1 MKTILAIFILLSSS
15 AAAQSFSNYNRGYGF
30 AAALQPP
37 ADSTAKGWRSHTP
50 GLELQKAS
58 RSFYFGIFAA
68 GAGTTLALIN
78 PEDRTL
84 RGVGIGLGVL
94 GGAMLLKSFNHINR
108 AGVLLD
114 ERKIGITV
122 NNGIGIRYSFR

>member
-1 MKTILAIFILLSSS
+1 MKIILIFFTLFSTS
-15 AAAQSFSNYNRGYGF
+15 ANAQSYINYSRGYGF
-30 AAALQPP
+30 ATALQPP
-37 ADSTAKGWRSHTP
+37 ADSTAKGWRKNTP
-50 GLELQKAS
+50 GIELQKAS

-78 PEDRTL
+78 PDDQTL
-84 RGVGIGLGVL
+84 RSVGIGLGVL

-114 ERKIGITV
+114 ERKIGLTV
-122 NNGIGIRYSFR
+122 NNGIGIRYSLR